1 MSGVGF
7 SELLILALIGL
18 IVLGPEKLP
27 RVASQ
32 IGNWVGQA
40 RRMTRVMR
48 RQLEDELDFDE
59 DLKPKSKPGGGTPRD
74 DDTYSPAHIAESNA
88 LSDVAD
94 ELATAPA
101 DKPEINGDEDDG
113 VEKAGVEKDSAAENC
128 DEDDAKD
135 QVSAGDSPKSPDS
148 EPEEK
153 KP

>member
-59 DLKPKSKPGGGTPRD
+59 DLNPKSKPGAGTPRD
-74 DDTYSPAHIAESNA
+74 DDTYSPAHVAESKA

-101 DKPEINGDEDDG
+101 DKPEVQGSEEKGGEEKGDEEEGGQKDG
-113 VEKAGVEKDSAAENC
+113 A
-128 DEDDAKD
+128 EDDSNTKD
-135 QVSAGDSPKSPDS
+135 QASPEPPDS

-153 KP
+153 NP